1 MYHIIIHA
9 KPTEKSD
16 FYGEVEGGF
25 AVVLIDYKD
34 IDGAFELARF
44 YVEGYL
50 QIIEV
55 EDEYHII
62 ETVEI
67 MNEVQEYFRG
77 SQGKTDMRLFLLL
90 MMNRLGR

>member
-44 YVEGYL
+44 YVEGYGWE
-50 QIIEV
+50 IIEV

-62 ETVEI
+62 ETVED
-67 MNEVQEYFRG
+67 MNEDYQEYFEEVRKDG
-77 SQGKTDMRLFLLL
+77 YAVIFNTYDE
-90 MMNRLGR
+90 